1 VKTVR
6 IEKNVNESKW
16 RDFLSSQPNANIFH
30 TPEMFR
36 VFSRTQGY
44 KPHYWSVLGDNG
56 DIKSLMIPVEIVISK
71 KLKYLTTRSVV
82 FGSVLYDQ
90 EPDGIHALD
99 YLLNTYMQQEETGS
113 LFTELRNIHD
123 IEPIQDICEQNN
135 FHFENHLNYLID
147 LDRPIDSVFSS
158 IGKRTRK
165 NIRRGLNKDQIK
177 IREVQ
182 DENQLEDCLELL
194 RETYRLAKVP
204 LADDSLFISAFQEL
218 VPKDMVLFLI
228 AYIDDQPVATSIE
241 LLFRDT
247 IYGWYSGLNR
257 NYASFVPNEL
267 LIWHIL
273 KWGVEHGYKLYDF
286 GGAGKPN
293 EEYGVRDFKA
303 KFGGDLVDF
312 GRNTCIH
319 RPKLL
324 QLSKAGYQV
333 MQTLSGMS

>member
-1 VKTVR
+1 MR

-16 RDFLSSQPNANIFH
+16 REFLNSQPNANIFH

-36 VFSRTQGY
+36 VFSSTKGY
-44 KPHYWSVLGDNG
+44 QPHFWSVLGDDGN
-56 DIKSLMIPVEIVISK
+56 IASLMIPVEIVISK
-71 KLKYLTTRSVV
+71 KLKSLTTRSVV
-82 FGSVLYDQ
+82 FGSVLSYQ
-90 EPDGIHALD
+90 ERDGIQALD
-99 YLLNTYMQQEETGS
+99 HLLKSYLQKDETGS

-123 IEPIQDICEQNN
+123 TGPIQEIFSQNN
-135 FHFENHLNYLID
+135 FHFENHLNYLIN
-147 LDRPIDSVFSS
+147 LDRPIDSVFGS

-165 NIRRGLNKDQIK
+165 NIRRGLNKDKVK
-177 IREVQ
+177 IREVR
-182 DENQLEDCLELL
+182 DENQLWDCLKLL

-218 VPKDMVLFLI
+218 VPKDMVLFLT
-228 AYIDDQPVATSIE
+228 AYVDDVPVATSIE
-241 LLFRDT
+241 LLYRDK

-257 NYASFVPNEL
+257 EYASYVPNEL
-267 LIWHIL
+267 LIWYIL

-286 GGAGKPN
+286 GGAGNPN
-293 EEYGVRDFKA
+293 QEYGVRDFKA